1 MTTATA
7 KQLQCYHCGEDCVN
21 GQVRLDD
28 KVFCCE
34 GCKMVYGI
42 LNSHGMCAYYELN
55 KQPGVNRRTSVRPD
69 KFAFLDD
76 ENICRRLTSFRDD
89 THTHVTFYLPQ
100 IHCSSCLWVLE
111 HLHQLNKGIISCKV
125 NFTRREVA
133 IVFNHNTLSL
143 RRVAE
148 LLTSIGYEPYISLN
162 DLKDHKPRAQ
172 KAMILQ
178 LGVAGFCFA
187 NIMLLSFPEYLGI
200 EHAEKGL
207 LLAFRY
213 LGLALSLP
221 VVFYSAQPFYKTA
234 IGGLR
239 QRFLNMDAGIVV
251 AIIVTF
257 ARSLYEVL
265 SGTGSGY
272 FDSLSGIVFFML
284 IGRVLQDRTYQQLSF
299 DRDYTSYF
307 PIAVTVINNGVE
319 VPTALPAI
327 KPGDTILIHH
337 QELVPADGILTRGK
351 AWIDYS
357 FVTGESLPVTKEMGE
372 IVYAGGRQTGGNIEL
387 LVVKE
392 VSQGYLASLW
402 EKDAFR
408 KSPKENRHSFT
419 QVLSQYFVA
428 ILFTIALAA
437 GLYWW
442 VNDPSRIWYAVTAV
456 LIVACPCALLLSN
469 TFTNGNILRILSK
482 NKLYLRNAQVIED
495 MAAATDIVFD
505 KTGTLT
511 SGLQYNINYQG
522 KQLTPAQKQAFA
534 SVAAQSTHPLSVALS
549 KHLLLG
555 ACLPVEDFAEL
566 PGKGIQGIAGG
577 QFIKLGSLGF
587 VMGIEHLPAS
597 QATRVYLKI
606 GNEAPG
612 YFEFGNEYR
621 KEAMPALVK
630 LQKRYNLAVIS
641 GDSPAERDNLQ
652 QFFGRNA
659 TLLFK
664 QQPHQKLKFIQDL
677 QARGSKVIMIG
688 DGLNDAGAL
697 RQSDAGIAIAEDT
710 NNFTPSSD
718 AILAAAE
725 LPRLERF
732 IKLCKANKRI
742 VVASFILSILY
753 NIVGLS
759 FAVQGT
765 LSPLIA
771 AILMP
776 ASSLSIML
784 LTYGS
789 SGLVARRL
797 NLKT

>member
-1 MTTATA
+1 MTTVTA
-7 KQLQCYHCGEDCVN
+7 QQLQCYHCGEDCTTN
-21 GQVRLDD
+21 KIKLDD

-55 KQPGVNRRTSVRPD
+55 KQPGINRRNNTRPD
-69 KFAFLDD
+69 KFAFLDE
-76 ENICRRLTSFRDD
+76 ENISRRLTSFQDNQ
-89 THTHVTFYLPQ
+89 HTHVSFYLPQ

-111 HLHQLNKGIISCKV
+111 HLHQLNEGIVSCKV

-133 IVFNHNTLSL
+133 IVFNHKAISL
-143 RRVAE
+143 RKVAD
-148 LLTSIGYEPYISLN
+148 LLASIGYEPYISLN
-162 DLKDHKPRAQ
+162 DLKNHKP
-172 KAMILQ
+172 KLSKSMILQ
-178 LGVAGFCFA
+178 LGVAGFGFA

-213 LGLALSLP
+213 LCLALSLP
-221 VVFYSAQPFYKTA
+221 VVLYSAQPFYKTA

-257 ARSLYEVL
+257 LRSLYEVL

-284 IGRVLQDRTYQQLSF
+284 IGRVLQDRTYRHLSF

-307 PIAVTVINNGVE
+307 PIAVTVLKEGKEI
-319 VPTALPAI
+319 PTALPDV

-372 IVYAGGRQTGGNIEL
+372 LVYAGGRQTGGNVEL

-402 EKDAFR
+402 EREACR
-408 KSPKENRHSFT
+408 ESPEEKKNSFT
-419 QVLSQYFVA
+419 QVLAQYFTAAV
-428 ILFTIALAA
+428 FTIALTA

-442 VNDPSRIWYAVTAV
+442 ANDPAKIWYAVTAV

-469 TFTNGNILRILSK
+469 TFTNGNILRILSR
-482 NKLYLRNAQVIED
+482 NRLYLRNAQVIED

-511 SGLQYNINYQG
+511 SGLQYHISYHG
-522 KQLTPAQKQAFA
+522 KPLSTVQQRAIAC
-534 SVAAQSTHPLSVALS
+534 VAAQSTHPLSVALS
-549 KHLLLG
+549 KHLPR
-555 ACLPVEDFAEL
+555 AAISVNDFVEL
-566 PGKGIQGIAGG
+566 PGQGIAANAGG
-577 QFIKLGSLGF
+577 YWVQLGSMAYVLG
-587 VMGIEHLPAS
+587 VPGTK
-597 QATRVYLKI
+597 ATQVYVRI
-606 GNEAPG
+606 NNETPG

-621 KEAMPALVK
+621 KEAMPAILE
-630 LQKRYNLAVIS
+630 LQKRYKLSVVS

-652 QFFGRNA
+652 KIFGGGA
-659 TLLFK
+659 TLLFE
-664 QQPHQKLKFIQDL
+664 QQPHQKLQFIQSL
-677 QARGSKVIMIG
+677 QSKGAKVIMVG

-697 RQSDAGIAIAEDT
+697 RQSDAGIAIAEDI

-725 LPRLERF
+725 LPRLGAF
-732 IKLCKANKRI
+732 IRLCRANKKI
-742 VVASFILSILY
+742 VIASFILSIVY
-753 NIVGLS
+753 NIAGLF

-776 ASSLSIML
+776 ASSLSIL
-784 LTYGS
+784 LITFGS
-789 SGLVARRL
+789 SSLAARQL
-797 NLKT
+797 KLKT